1 MADLLRILFLVP
13 LGFIAAVLA
22 AALTV
27 LAGWYGHQI
36 GDISSDIV
44 ATGEVMGVAV
54 WVVLEV
60 GAVAG
65 VPVFIVIVLAE
76 LFGWRSL
83 IFYLAVGGALGL
95 LTSQLHGIVWETG
108 NNQLL
113 LPAAG
118 FVGGFVYWL
127 IAGRFAGIGR
137 ASALPPPPPP
147 AMPPTSPG

>member
-1 MADLLRILFLVP
+1 VADLLRLLFLVP

-22 AALTV
+22 AALTI
-27 LAGWYGHQI
+27 LGGWYGHQAGAILTDI
-36 GDISSDIV
+36 G
-44 ATGEVMGVAV
+44 ATGYVMGVGV

-65 VPVFIVIVLAE
+65 VPAFIVIVLAE

-83 IFYLAVGGALGL
+83 VFYLAVGGALGL
-95 LTSQLHGIVWETG
+95 LTSQLHGIVWQTG
-108 NNQLL
+108 NSQLL

-127 IAGRFAGIGR
+127 IAGRLAGIAR
-137 ASALPPPPPP
+137 PPEPASPPTPR
-147 AMPPTSPG
+147 PPTSPG